1 MKIDQALTQI
11 ENILREVDPI
21 ILYESSLTH
30 HIHNIIRKLRKETR
44 QETIQNLRR
53 I

>member
-1 MKIDQALTQI
+1 MKIDQALIEI
-11 ENILREVDPI
+11 ENILKEIDPI
-21 ILYESSLTH
+21 VLYESNLTH

-44 QETIQNLRR
+44 REIVQNLRR

>member
-1 MKIDQALTQI
+1 MKIDQALI
-11 ENILREVDPI
+11 EIETILREVDPI
-21 ILYESSLTH
+21 VLYESNLAR
-30 HIHNIIRKLRKETR
+30 HIHNIIRKLRKETH